1 MDEASMRLWLVRHGE
16 TASNAGGVFQGH
28 LDVALNGRGEEQA
41 RSVGEALRDVSFSA
55 VYASDLQRAAR
66 TAELIVGERHP
77 VILDPDLREMHY
89 GVLQGVSYRDA
100 ADVLEPHGLAD
111 AWLSGDIHRGRYC
124 LPEGESLRQFR
135 NRSARFV
142 KRVDEEYL
150 DDADANVLVVAH
162 GGQLAVL
169 LTVLLGMRARDRFSF
184 RFGNCSI
191 TLLSRTALN
200 TTLDV
205 HNYIV
210 WGDDATM
217 FSDRGLS
224 GQLPQRAE

>member
-1 MDEASMRLWLVRHGE
+1 L
-16 TASNAGGVFQGH
+16 
-28 LDVALNGRGEEQA
+28 
-41 RSVGEALRDVSFSA
+41 
-55 VYASDLQRAAR
+55 
-66 TAELIVGERHP
+66 
-77 VILDPDLREMHY
+77 PD
-89 GVLQGVSYRDA
+89 
-100 ADVLEPHGLAD
+100 
-111 AWLSGDIHRGRYC
+111 
-124 LPEGESLRQFR
+124 GESLRQFR

-142 KRVDEEYL
+142 RRVDAAHLHEP
-150 DDADANVLVVAH
+150 DANVLVVAH

-191 TLLSRTALN
+191 TLLSRSALN

-210 WGDDATM
+210 WGDAATV